1 MNLLRNYM
9 VKGESFE
16 LFELKNGYSVRQD
29 DEYNALF
36 KNGKPTNIL
45 KRDNT
50 KIYNNQYR

>member
-1 MNLLRNYM
+1 M

-50 KIYNNQYR
+50 KIYNKIFKSALCMA